1 MEVHLRL
8 VVTLTTFKFAKPV
21 YNFWFTTVSSK
32 KRAQRKD
39 FEAVVGVLGN
49 PVRRNI
55 IKKLSEGPDYTLRL
69 SNELNIHQQLAA
81 KHLKVI
87 QDAELVDVVRQKST
101 AGADKNVFHLNKFYS
116 LQIDFSPSLYNERL
130 ISFNNPHQWI
140 QEDNYMERLE
150 EQVKDIEEEKL
161 NVEDVSPLRQVVEL
175 IDEELDGLEK
185 RRARLLYI
193 RNLALGA
200 AQGAVEDLDRRKQHI
215 IQRLMDL
222 GPTSI
227 DALSKTLQLKEADVR
242 DIVTELEKEDLV
254 SRDEE
259 VISLNT

>member
-1 MEVHLRL
+1 
-8 VVTLTTFKFAKPV
+8 
-21 YNFWFTTVSSK
+21 
-32 KRAQRKD
+32 
-39 FEAVVGVLGN
+39 
-49 PVRRNI
+49 
-55 IKKLSEGPDYTLRL
+55 
-69 SNELNIHQQLAA
+69 
-81 KHLKVI
+81 
-87 QDAELVDVVRQKST
+87 
-101 AGADKNVFHLNKFYS
+101 
-116 LQIDFSPSLYNERL
+116 
-130 ISFNNPHQWI
+130 
-140 QEDNYMERLE
+140 MERLE

-242 DIVTELEKEDLV
+242 DIVTELEKEVLV